1 MFGEQH
7 LHCQQHCMDSL
18 FEQLV
23 WKLDA
28 ILTDVDTAVLCW
40 KNLTSLMMMLA
51 TLKAISSA

>member
-1 MFGEQH
+1 
-7 LHCQQHCMDSL
+7 MDSL